1 MVVQGNTARENKGY
15 AEAMRLY
22 REAAD
27 TGNATAMNN
36 IGHFCQSGSG
46 VSSDYGEA
54 LRWYR
59 LAADRGNPA
68 AMDNIGW
75 LFQYGL
81 RDILREEVLDFTK

>member
-1 MVVQGNTARENKGY
+1 MQGNTARENKGY

-36 IGHFCQSGSG
+36 IGHLYQSGSG

-59 LAADRGNPA
+59 LAADRGNPQQWT
-68 AMDNIGW
+68 ISVGS
-75 LFQYGL
+75 FSTVCGIFCG
-81 RDILREEVLDFTK
+81 RKS